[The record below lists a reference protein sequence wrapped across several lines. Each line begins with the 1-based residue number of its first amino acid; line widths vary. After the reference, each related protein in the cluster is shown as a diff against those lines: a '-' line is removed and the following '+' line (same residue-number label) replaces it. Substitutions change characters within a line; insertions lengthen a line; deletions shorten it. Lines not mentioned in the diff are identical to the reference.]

1 MDAPSIQKLG
11 EMHFAGGGD
20 VDKMTVEALKACLW
34 NLFRPA
40 GFGKERRAADPVKG
54 MHGSE
59 VRRGE
64 RRRSRSGV
72 PTTLRGAYR

>member
-40 GFGKERRAADPVKG
+40 PVSGKKGELQTRLKECMAVRFGEVSEDDPV
-54 MHGSE
+54 
-59 VRRGE
+59 VAF
-64 RRRSRSGV
+64 
-72 PTTLRGAYR
+72 LRH